1 MLPIPNPA
9 RGALMASVL
18 LLGACASPPPR
29 PTEELAAA
37 DMAVEQAEA
46 SLAPTFAPSQL
57 EQAREKRNR
66 ADEAAEAENT
76 VRARRLAEQAVV
88 DARLA
93 EATADAAIAAQSLD
107 EMEASLAALREATLA
122 TGQPLTN

>member
-1 MLPIPNPA
+1 MLPIPTPA

-37 DMAVEQAEA
+37 DMAVEQAAA

-57 EQAREKRNR
+57 EQAREK
-66 ADEAAEAENT
+66 
-76 VRARRLAEQAVV
+76 
-88 DARLA
+88 
-93 EATADAAIAAQSLD
+93 AQS
-107 EMEASLAALREATLA
+107 R
-122 TGQPLTN
+122 

>member
-1 MLPIPNPA
+1 MLPMPIPTS
-9 RGALMASVL
+9 GALIASLL

-29 PTEELAAA
+29 PTEQLAAA

-46 SLAPTFAPSQL
+46 SLAPTFAPDQL

-66 ADEAAEAENT
+66 AEEAAENDNSI
-76 VRARRLAEQAVV
+76 RARRLAEQAVV

-93 EATADAAIAAQSLD
+93 EATADAAMAEQNLD
-107 EMEASLAALREATLA
+107 EMEASVAALREASLPPA
-122 TGQPLTN
+122 RPLTN